1 MSASHGIPE
10 QTLAQVGTVLARFP
24 AVERAILFGSRAK
37 GTHRRGSDIDLA
49 LVGAG
54 LDWQTIGGI
63 ETELDDLPTPYGFSL
78 VIFDERLDADVA
90 AHIRRVGIPVFERH
104 AVMARP

>member
-10 QTLAQVGTVLARFP
+10 ETLAQIAGVLTRFP
-24 AVERAILFGSRAK
+24 KVERAILFGSRAK

-78 VIFDERLDADVA
+78 VNFDERLDADVA
-90 AHIRRVGIPVFERH
+90 AHIRRAGVPLYESEPAGAGR
-104 AVMARP
+104 